1 VGPFPVSDGSYTL
14 SESVLP
20 VVEVQMML
28 KGSQRITAA
37 EDEQSLSGFEG
48 SFSLPKGTKLMIV

>member
-1 VGPFPVSDGSYTL
+1 
-14 SESVLP
+14 VLP